1 MCSEPLAV
9 VFTSRGQNGDGL
21 FSYGPE
27 TAGQLWYRLS
37 EGGPELVLPVPGPD
51 RTPGLRT
58 RFRAQAET
66 RTSHFLDTHAESL
79 CVVQVAYESR

>member
-1 MCSEPLAV
+1 MCGEPLAV
-9 VFTSRGQNGDGL
+9 VFTSRGRNGDGL
-21 FSYGPE
+21 FSCGPE

-37 EGGPELVLPVPGPD
+37 EGGPELVLTVPD

-58 RFRAQAET
+58 RFRAEAET
-66 RTSHFLDTHAESL
+66 WTSHFLDAHAESL